1 MKKELK
7 GHIWPI
13 DLMKTIAI
21 SGVLIQHCVESI
33 NHEGWL
39 WNLLIVNA
47 MTVFFLLIGI
57 NYAMAAERR
66 GIQTICGYFRGM
78 LLHNLGRILWPWM
91 LAFGLEVGYH
101 SLLRPR
107 LEWMRHYKKTIEDHF
122 RVREMARMM
131 PAGGLG
137 PGAYFIPLMLVTLL
151 VFPFLLRLAKVSWWG
166 GAVLVIAGYWFWPFS
181 QGTPGRVGYAILYV
195 YAGILIWKFSA
206 RIPLW
211 ASALALG
218 VGIAGYRFW
227 STRGFELLLTAA
239 IVQLAIQLLPWQPKN
254 LLTGAVSF
262 CAKASFDIYLMQ
274 KVYFS
279 TGFPRY
285 LTIEYGVGEWGQFA
299 IALAAGLLFFVLET
313 QLRRALTYIWQL
325 CQRKP
330 AYA

>member
-1 MKKELK
+1 MKKELR

-13 DLMKTIAI
+13 DLMKAIAI

-33 NHEGWL
+33 NREGWL
-39 WNLLIVNA
+39 WNLLIGNA
-47 MTVFFLLIGI
+47 MTIFFLIIGI

-66 GIQTICGYFRGM
+66 GIETVCGYFRGM
-78 LLHNLGRILWPWM
+78 LLHNLERILWPCL

-122 RVREMARMM
+122 RIREMVRML
-131 PAGGLG
+131 PSGGLG
-137 PGAYFIPLMLVTLL
+137 PGAYFVPLMLVTLL
-151 VFPFLLRLAKVSWWG
+151 VFPFLLRLAKIGWWG
-166 GAVLVIAGYWFWPFS
+166 GAVLIVAGYWFWPFT
-181 QGTPGRVGYAILYV
+181 QGTLGRLAYAMLYV
-195 YAGILIWKFSA
+195 YAGILMWKFSA

-211 ASALALG
+211 TTVLSLV
-218 VGIAGYRFW
+218 VGIAGYTAW
-227 STRGFELLLTAA
+227 PNRGFELLFTVAT
-239 IVQLAIQLLPWQPKN
+239 IQLVIQLLPWQPKT
-254 LLTGAVSF
+254 LLAVPVSF

-285 LTIEYGVGEWGQFA
+285 LTIEYGVGEWGQFV

-313 QLRRALTYIWQL
+313 QLRKTLAYGWQL